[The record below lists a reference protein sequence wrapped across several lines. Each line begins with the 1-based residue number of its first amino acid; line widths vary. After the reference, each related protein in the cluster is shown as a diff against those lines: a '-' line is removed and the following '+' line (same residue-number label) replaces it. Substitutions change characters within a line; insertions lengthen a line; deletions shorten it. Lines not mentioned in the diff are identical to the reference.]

1 MALTDVQKIKL
12 EIGLFGEAEDIL
24 TDDEISYFLEK
35 NNNNIKK
42 ACLDAA
48 KTVLFYLAQ
57 LIHERSTADLEM
69 WNHTWYENY
78 MRTLEMYINNPSYSI
93 DITSLKPYCG
103 GVSIS
108 DIRDNINNQD
118 NLTVY
123 VDRGIPKDGEAVVST
138 NSQDDVFNPYT
149 YYKTPFII

>member
-12 EIGLFGEAEDIL
+12 ELGLFGEADDIL

-42 ACLDAA
+42 ACLDTA

-78 MRTLEMYINNPSYSI
+78 MKTLEMYINNPSYNI

-103 GVSIS
+103 GISIA
-108 DIRDNINNQD
+108 DIRDNINNED
-118 NLTVY
+118 NLTVF

-149 YYKTPFII
+149 YYKTPFVI